1 MKYKIK
7 SPLPQSRYIVIEA
20 SKFVEQSGP
29 LDLQLSSWRPGR
41 YELGNFA
48 KNVRGLKATSGNGAE
63 LSVHKIAKDRWRIE
77 EAPAGEVILSYEY
90 YAAQPDAGACWTD
103 EQLLYVN
110 PVHCMIYDAN
120 RLDEECTLHLLIPSD
135 WQIACALPEQSENVL
150 HAKDVHEL
158 LDSPFFA
165 AKALHHRSYSVNDY
179 VFHIWLYGEAR
190 PDWNKILYDF
200 EAFTKVQLEMM
211 QAFPVPEFHFLV
223 LLLPFPFYHGVEHTA
238 STVLALG
245 PGYKLMQKEMYTDLL
260 GVASHE
266 LFHAWNVKTLRPKDF
281 VVYDYTREN
290 YSRLGWVYE
299 GFTTY
304 YGDLFLARSGF
315 FNTDEFFSEINQRLQ
330 RHFDNYGRYNSSVAE
345 SSFDTWLDG
354 YVPGAPAR
362 KTSIYDEGC
371 LIALLLDLYIRRS
384 SDGKHTLDD
393 LFKQLYHDFAPGG
406 KGYRESDVLR
416 LAISYSDAG
425 VEKIFDK
432 CIHSRSGYES
442 MLQELLPYAGCWIN
456 TKPSRFIHEQW
467 FGFRIIVENG
477 ISKVG
482 TVLPGSPAEIAGLA
496 KDDEIISCNGWK
508 VEGNLSELCGLS
520 EGKCEL
526 MIFSQRRQKN
536 IRLEKSSKRWLD
548 TVGLSKIQ
556 DADHF
561 ARQAFTGWTGMPW

>member
-1 MKYKIK
+1 M
-7 SPLPQSRYIVIEA
+7 
-20 SKFVEQSGP
+20 
-29 LDLQLSSWRPGR
+29 
-41 YELGNFA
+41 
-48 KNVRGLKATSGNGAE
+48 
-63 LSVHKIAKDRWRIE
+63 
-77 EAPAGEVILSYEY
+77 
-90 YAAQPDAGACWTD
+90 
-103 EQLLYVN
+103 
-110 PVHCMIYDAN
+110 
-120 RLDEECTLHLLIPSD
+120 
-135 WQIACALPEQSENVL
+135 PEPSENVL

-190 PDWNKILYDF
+190 PDWNKILHDF

-211 QAFPVPEFHFLV
+211 HAFPVPEFHFLV

-266 LFHAWNVKTLRPKDF
+266 LFHVWNVKTLRPKDF

-304 YGDLFLARSGF
+304 YGDLFLARSGY

-384 SDGKHTLDD
+384 SDGKHALDD

-425 VEKIFDK
+425 VGKILINVFIPDPVMNPCCK
-432 CIHSRSGYES
+432 SYCP
-442 MLQELLPYAGCWIN
+442 MPVAGSALNLHAFCRN
-456 TKPSRFIHEQW
+456 
-467 FGFRIIVENG
+467 N
-477 ISKVG
+477 
-482 TVLPGSPAEIAGLA
+482 GLA
-496 KDDEIISCNGWK
+496 S
-508 VEGNLSELCGLS
+508 GL
-520 EGKCEL
+520 L
-526 MIFSQRRQKN
+526 
-536 IRLEKSSKRWLD
+536 
-548 TVGLSKIQ
+548 
-556 DADHF
+556 
-561 ARQAFTGWTGMPW
+561 